1 MKELHTN
8 VSMEKLC
15 GLFGYTRQNFYK
27 TSKTSKKRNQLEEL
41 IIEQVKAI
49 RIDQPRIGTVKLQY
63 LINQKLGNQYIGRDK
78 LHGILEEKKML
89 IRHRKKFRP
98 KLTDGNG
105 ESLYSDLRKGLKV
118 NRINHL
124 WCSDITY
131 IELRTRQKH
140 CYLVCVTDEYSH
152 LIVGFHLGLRMKAWQ
167 VLQAMQMAVDS
178 QLKEEQEAFE
188 EPLIIHSD
196 RGSQYKSVEF
206 KIHAKKWNMKC
217 SMTAAGKSYENPVA
231 ERLNGI
237 LKNEL
242 LIQDRFDSFEQA
254 LKAINKAIK
263 IYNEQRPHLSC
274 NMLTPKQ
281 AHLDTDFL
289 KVPLKKLWRQ
299 RKKKSKTKKEK
310 KEKKD
315 L

>member
-1 MKELHTN
+1 MKELYSK
-8 VSMEKLC
+8 VSIGELC

-27 TSKTSKKRNQLEEL
+27 TSKISTKRNQFEEL
-41 IIEQVKAI
+41 IITEVKAI
-49 RIDQPRIGTVKLQY
+49 RMDQPRIGTSKLQY
-63 LINQKLGNQYIGRDK
+63 LLNQKLGSEYIGRDK
-78 LHGILEEKKML
+78 LHGILGDKNML
-89 IRHRKKFRP
+89 IRRRKKFRP
-98 KLTDGNG
+98 KMTNGNG
-105 ESLYSDLRKGLKV
+105 ESLYPDLRKELKV
-118 NRINHL
+118 QRINQL

-152 LIVGFHLGLRMKAWQ
+152 LIVGYHLGLRMRTWQ

-178 QLKEEQEAFE
+178 QLEEGNESFSK
-188 EPLIIHSD
+188 PLIIHSD
-196 RGSQYKSVEF
+196 RGSQYKSLDF
-206 KIHAKKWNMKC
+206 KIRTKKWNMLC
-217 SMTAAGKSYENPVA
+217 SMTRAGKSYENPVA

-242 LIQDRFDSFEQA
+242 LVQDFFNSFEEAQ
-254 LKAINKAIK
+254 KAIERAIK
-263 IYNEQRPHLSC
+263 IYNEERPHLSC

-281 AHLDTDFL
+281 AHLESDLL

-299 RKKKSKTKKEK
+299 RKRKAKKKKK
-310 KEKKD
+310 N

>member
-1 MKELHTN
+1 MKELYTN
-8 VSMEKLC
+8 VSMEELC

-27 TSKTSKKRNQLEEL
+27 TSKISKKRNQLEEL
-41 IIEQVKAI
+41 IMDQVQAI
-49 RIDQPRIGTVKLQY
+49 RSDQPRIGTVKLQY
-63 LINQKLGNQYIGRDK
+63 LINQKLGSQYIGRDK
-78 LHGILEEKKML
+78 LHGILRDKNMM
-89 IRHRKKFRP
+89 IRRRKKFRP
-98 KLTDGNG
+98 KMTDGNG
-105 ESLYSDLRKGLKV
+105 ESLYPDLRKGLKV
-118 NRINHL
+118 KRINQL

-131 IELRTRQKH
+131 IELRTREKH
-140 CYLVCVTDEYSH
+140 CYLICVTDEYSH
-152 LIVGFHLGLRMKAWQ
+152 LIVGYHLGLRMKTWQ

-178 QLKEEQEAFE
+178 QLKEGQDSFE
-188 EPLIIHSD
+188 KSLIIHSD
-196 RGSQYKSVEF
+196 RGSQYKSAEF

-242 LIQDRFDSFEQA
+242 LSQNRFDSFEQA
-254 LKAINKAIK
+254 QKAIIKAIK

-281 AHLDTDFL
+281 AHLDADFF
-289 KVPLKKLWRQ
+289 KVPLKRLWRQ

-310 KEKKD
+310 KD

>member
-1 MKELHTN
+1 MKELYTTIT
-8 VSMEKLC
+8 VKELC

-27 TSKTSKKRNQLEEL
+27 TSKTSKKQNQLEEL
-41 IIEQVKAI
+41 IIAEVKVI

-63 LINQKLGNQYIGRDK
+63 LINQKLEHQHIGRDK
-78 LHGILEEKKML
+78 LQNLLREKNML
-89 IRHRKKFRP
+89 IHRRKKFRP
-98 KLTDGNG
+98 KMTNGNG
-105 ESLYSDLRKGLKV
+105 ESLYPDLRKGFKV
-118 NRINHL
+118 NRINEL

-131 IELRTRQKH
+131 IELRTREKH

-152 LIVGFHLGLRMKAWQ
+152 LIVGYHLGLRMKAWQ
-167 VLQAMQMAVDS
+167 VIQAMQMAVDS
-178 QLKEEQEAFE
+178 QLKEGQEAFE
-188 EPLIIHSD
+188 EPVIIHSD
-196 RGSQYKSVEF
+196 RGSQYKSAEF
-206 KIHAKKWNMKC
+206 KIHTKKWNMKC
-217 SMTAAGKSYENPVA
+217 SMAGAGKSYENPVA

-242 LIQDRFDSFEQA
+242 LTEDRFDTFEEAQ
-254 LKAINKAIK
+254 KAIIKAIK

-281 AHLDTDFL
+281 AHLDSDFL

-299 RKKKSKTKKEK
+299 RKRKSKNK

>member
-1 MKELHTN
+1 MKELHSN

-27 TSKTSKKRNQLEEL
+27 TSKISEKRNQLEEI
-41 IIEQVKAI
+41 IIEKVKAI

-63 LINQKLGNQYIGRDK
+63 LINQKLGSQPIGRDK
-78 LHGILEEKKML
+78 LHGILEDKKML
-89 IRHRKKFRP
+89 IRRRKKFRP
-98 KLTDGNG
+98 KVTDGNG
-105 ESLYSDLRKGLKV
+105 ESLYPDLRKGFEV
-118 NRINHL
+118 NKINLL

-131 IELRTRQKH
+131 IELRTREKH

-152 LIVGFHLGLRMKAWQ
+152 LIVGYHLGLRMKTWQ
-167 VLQAMQMAVDS
+167 VLQAMQMAVES
-178 QLKEEQEAFE
+178 QLKEGQEAFE
-188 EPLIIHSD
+188 KPVIIHSD
-196 RGSQYKSVEF
+196 RGSQYKSAEF
-206 KIHAKKWNMKC
+206 KIHARKWNMKC

-242 LIQDRFDSFEQA
+242 LTQDRFDTFEEAQ
-254 LKAINKAIK
+254 KAIIKAIK

-281 AHLDTDFL
+281 AHLDSNFL

-299 RKKKSKTKKEK
+299 RKRKPKIKE
-310 KEKKD
+310 EKKD